1 MIKAIIGA
9 ILGVAIAFVL
19 DYIGVDTYV
28 INFLQP
34 YLNFNITLPHFYGL
48 FGFLG
53 AVAGILP
60 W

>member
-1 MIKAIIGA
+1 MVNGIIGG

-19 DYIGVDTYV
+19 DTIGADTYV
-28 INFLQP
+28 INFVQP
-34 YLNFNITLPHFYGL
+34 YLNFSFDLCHFYGL

>member
-1 MIKAIIGA
+1 MTNGIIGG

-19 DYIGVDTYV
+19 DAIGVEGYV
-28 INFLQP
+28 LDFLQQF
-34 YLNFNITLPHFYGL
+34 LVFDLELIHFYGL
-48 FGFLG
+48 FGILG

>member
-1 MIKAIIGA
+1 MIKGIIGG
-9 ILGVAIAFVL
+9 ILGLAIAFVL
-19 DYIGVDTYV
+19 DCIGADSYIIDFV
-28 INFLQP
+28 QP
-34 YLNFNITLPHFYGL
+34 YLSFTFGVQHFYGL

>member
-1 MIKAIIGA
+1 MKDGIIGG
-9 ILGVAIAFVL
+9 ILGLAIAFALDAINVDIYVL
-19 DYIGVDTYV
+19 D
-28 INFLQP
+28 FFQP
-34 YLNFNITLPHFYGL
+34 YLNFELGILHFYGL

>member
-1 MIKAIIGA
+1 MIKGIIGF
-9 ILGVAIAFVL
+9 ILGIAVAFVL
-19 DYIGVDTYV
+19 DYVGVDTYAA
-28 INFLQP
+28 NFVQP
-34 YLNFNITLPHFYGL
+34 YLKFEFTTYHFYVL

>member
-1 MIKAIIGA
+1 MIKGIIGG
-9 ILGVAIAFVL
+9 ILGLAIAFVL
-19 DYIGVDTYV
+19 DFVGADSYV
-28 INFLQP
+28 IDFLQP
-34 YLNFNITLPHFYGL
+34 YLNFDFNLYHFYGL